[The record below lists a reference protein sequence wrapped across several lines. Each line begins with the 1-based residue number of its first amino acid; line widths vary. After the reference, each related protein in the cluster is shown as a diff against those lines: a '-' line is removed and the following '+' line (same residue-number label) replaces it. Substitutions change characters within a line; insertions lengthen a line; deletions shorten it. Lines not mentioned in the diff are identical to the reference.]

1 MRGNPGIIKGWRVFQ
16 RPFALLLLWAAT
28 GAGGPAVYAQFRMWG
43 EIREKLQWRDGY
55 HQLKG
60 PDDKGFVVNAQRL
73 RLGLEFEKNDLGFV
87 LTFEDARIW
96 GERKDNRSEAGFGL
110 SSAYFFVNFC
120 QRFTFDIGRRPLDY
134 DDGRYMIGPGWVDA
148 TKAVD
153 ALMFK
158 YRSLDGKTKADVGF
172 SVSNNYGDIDFLTTY
187 TVDWFKYYAWAWA
200 SREFG
205 DRALVWTWLYAQ
217 DVNQRKPLVWQGVEQ
232 PVPATEADR
241 LVSRYTVGTYFYL
254 FQDKPLS
261 ATVYGY
267 GQWGRNAYGQRLNAY
282 LASAQLKYRPH
293 PQWEIVAAYDFIS
306 GSDYSRRDCA
316 DGRYSQAFDRFL
328 GSKHG
333 VLGYMDYFNVKGTND
348 LTQGAGL
355 HQPYLRLYYRPHPKH
370 RIELSGR
377 YFALFKPYVA
387 DKSGTSAAAT
397 PEGYVRLPRSLGGEV
412 DLHYRFDVFE
422 DFWVRVGYSVMLPTA
437 TMERLSGI
445 APGASRFSHFAY
457 VVLTYRPVLFD
468 AERHAARKAAQAA
481 QAIRAAQVTVPPSK
495 S

>member
-1 MRGNPGIIKGWRVFQ
+1 MQNSLFFKGRRFFG
-16 RPFALLLLWAAT
+16 RPFALWLLLVAT
-28 GAGGPAVYAQFRMWG
+28 GAGGPVVYAQAHFNLWG
-43 EIREKLQWRDGY
+43 EIREKFQFRDGY

-60 PDDKGFVVNAQRL
+60 PDDKGFVMNAQRL
-73 RLGLEFEKNDLGFV
+73 RLGMEFEKNDLGFV
-87 LTFEDARIW
+87 LTFEDSRIW
-96 GERKDNRSEAGFGL
+96 GESSENRSEVGFGL

-120 QRFTFDIGRRPLDY
+120 DRFTFDIGRRPLHY
-134 DDGRYMIGPGWVDA
+134 DDGRYMNGTGWGDV

-172 SVSNNYGDIDFLTTY
+172 SLSNNFGDIDFLTTY

-205 DRALVWTWLYAQ
+205 DRALVWTLLYAQ
-217 DVNQRKPLVWQGVEQ
+217 DVNQRRLLVWQGVER
-232 PVPATEADR
+232 PVPTAEADR
-241 LVSRYTVGTYFYL
+241 LVNRYTVGTYFYL

-267 GQWGRNAYGQRLNAY
+267 GQWGKNAYGQRLNAY

-293 PQWEIVAAYDFIS
+293 PHWEIVAAYDFVS
-306 GSDYSRRDCA
+306 GSDYSQSDDA

-328 GSKHG
+328 GSRHG
-333 VLGYMDYFNVKGTND
+333 KLGYMDYFNVKGFDD

-377 YFALFKPYVA
+377 YFALVHPYVK
-387 DKSGTSAAAT
+387 DKSGTAVAAT
-397 PEGYVRLPRSLGGEV
+397 PEGYARLPRSLGGEV

-437 TMERLSGI
+437 TMEQLSGM
-445 APGASRFSHFAY
+445 APGGSRFSQFAY
-457 VVLTYRPVLFD
+457 VVLTYKPVLFNT
-468 AERHAARKAAQAA
+468 ERHAARKAAQAV
-481 QAIRAAQVTVPPSK
+481 QAIRAAQAVTSPF
-495 S
+495 